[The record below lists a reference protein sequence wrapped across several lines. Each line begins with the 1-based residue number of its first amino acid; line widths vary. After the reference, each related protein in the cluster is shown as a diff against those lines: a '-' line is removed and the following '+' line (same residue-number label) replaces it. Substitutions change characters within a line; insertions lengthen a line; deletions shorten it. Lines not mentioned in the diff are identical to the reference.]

1 MEQLGPILGIGGLIA
16 FVGGIIY
23 IAWLLEK
30 KRTEAMTAYAQAHGY
45 NFEGERP
52 SLVDE
57 LTAFKLF
64 NQGRRRTVKNLMRGA
79 KDVGGVRICDYQY
92 TTGSGKHQQVWN
104 QTICLLQTP
113 GRVAPHFFC
122 RRQRALFD
130 SLGKLFGGQDI
141 NFDDDPTFSKAYVLQ
156 TSGDENQLRHF
167 MSPQLRDAL
176 SKMSDKN
183 LVLEVV
189 GDTLLI
195 HQGKRLKPDQ
205 IDGLVADAINL
216 RRCWS

>member
-1 MEQLGPILGIGGLIA
+1 MGQLGPVLGIGGVIA
-16 FVGGIIY
+16 FIAGIVY

-30 KRTEAMTAYAQAHGY
+30 KRTEAMSAYAQTHGY
-45 NFEGERP
+45 AFEGERP

-92 TTGSGKHQQVWN
+92 TTGSGKHQTVWN

-113 GRVAPHFFC
+113 GRAAPHFFC

-130 SLGKLFGGQDI
+130 SLGKLFGGQIFGSSFDLLVSDI
-141 NFDDDPTFSKAYVLQ
+141 PF
-156 TSGDENQLRHF
+156 R
-167 MSPQLRDAL
+167 
-176 SKMSDKN
+176 
-183 LVLEVV
+183 V
-189 GDTLLI
+189 GL
-195 HQGKRLKPDQ
+195 
-205 IDGLVADAINL
+205 DGLSHGSRWFAWASKGIDSRCPLLADHPVLATPRPAL
-216 RRCWS
+216 RAGCITTWTGLGPLLSD